1 MTEPNYKASDLPF
14 PPHWINEYLYKQLS
28 KYEGI
33 NMSEGA
39 GINGVVPIFAVTP
52 TNTEEIY
59 KNLTQSIPV
68 EQPLLIQYD
77 RLIRFRTNSFYP
89 RKREQ
94 LLYYLYSTDLATV
107 NYANILISQLL
118 DREDA
123 SAQDLNNYDSSLSLT
138 RNVFFHATR
147 VYQADETRD
156 VIELASARTVFI
168 NKLIIEYDYHA
179 NWGELVADPNK
190 PGTLKRDDTQND
202 FK

>member
-77 RLIRFRTNSFYP
+77 RLIRFRPNSFYP

-123 SAQDLNNYDSSLSLT
+123 SAQDLNNYNSSLSLT

-179 NWGELVADPNK
+179 NWGELVSDPDK

>member
-1 MTEPNYKASDLPF
+1 MTEPIYKASDLPF

-33 NMSEGA
+33 NMSEGSGVG
-39 GINGVVPIFAVTP
+39 GIVPIFAVTP

-77 RLIRFRTNSFYP
+77 RLIRFRPNSFYP

-123 SAQDLNNYDSSLSLT
+123 AAQDLNTFIRDESTLSFPQ
-138 RNVFFHATR
+138 NVFFHSMR

-179 NWGELVADPNK
+179 NWGAT
-190 PGTLKRDDTQND
+190 GTSSSQNE